1 MNTNKWILKNGASTQ
16 EFDSFP
22 YAFRTMYAIVK
33 KAVETKNSDTVIKGL
48 SIISP
53 QKDNHGDPRKYN
65 YAAATQMATASGLLT
80 PEGTINSREFKRR

>member
-1 MNTNKWILKNGASTQ
+1 MTKWILKNGASTQ

-22 YAFRTMYAIVK
+22 YAYRTMFAIAK

-53 QKDNHGDPRKYN
+53 QKDTHGDPKKYS
-65 YAAATQMATASGLLT
+65 YTAATAMASASGLLT
-80 PEGTINSREFKRR
+80 PEGQINSREFKRH